1 MMAALVAAKIVF
13 FIGIIVKGDIE
24 KSNLSEKATLIS
36 TILYRAFISLI
47 FQIIHGVYMGG
58 IVI

>member
-47 FQIIHGVYMGG
+47 SQIIHGVYMGG